1 MWYKLTWIYVWAD
14 KVRPT
19 TPTPILEL
27 STDLTQCSSLVDV
40 TAEWWT
46 GIAEYNSWS
55 YTLANGNGLEMTS
68 WSNYVLSLYYQ
79 LSTPLTTS
87 NKVVMHCTGYGY
99 DGSYS
104 WNFQMLLSPA
114 SWDAW
119 GTGSN
124 LSFYD
129 NWTWIKIDNDATDK
143 THWDWYGDFNLTI
156 TMDFSTWEITYT
168 GTTSNGSASP
178 INLTRTMDATQIQNA
193 ISRSYLDFQ
202 LICYGFYPHRIES
215 AELTIY

>member
-1 MWYKLTWIYVWAD
+1 MWYKLTWIYVWQD

-19 TPTPILEL
+19 APTPILEL
-27 STDLTQCSSLVDV
+27 STDLTQCSSLADV

-46 GIAEYNSWS
+46 GIAGFNSWS
-55 YTLANGNGLEMTS
+55 YTLANGNGLEIA
-68 WSNYVLSLYYQ
+68 WWGNYVLSLYYQ

-99 DGSYS
+99 NGSYS
-104 WNFQMLLSPA
+104 WTFQMLLSTA
-114 SWDAW
+114 SWDAG
-119 GTGSN
+119 GTGSC
-124 LSFYD
+124 LSFFD
-129 NWTWIKIDNDATDK
+129 SSTWIKIDNTSDT
-143 THWDWYGDFNLTI
+143 THGDGYWDFDLTL
-156 TMDFSTWEITYT
+156 TMDFATWEITYT
-168 GTTSNGSASP
+168 GTTSSGSASP

-202 LICYGFYPHRIES
+202 LTCYSSYQHRIES